1 MKHDGALG
9 LLKDLKQEGYAL
21 MCCSYPKSD
30 LVVELQDEDEVI
42 FAFRLT

>member
-30 LVVELQDEDEVI
+30 LVVELQDEDEVTVVV
-42 FAFRLT
+42 RV